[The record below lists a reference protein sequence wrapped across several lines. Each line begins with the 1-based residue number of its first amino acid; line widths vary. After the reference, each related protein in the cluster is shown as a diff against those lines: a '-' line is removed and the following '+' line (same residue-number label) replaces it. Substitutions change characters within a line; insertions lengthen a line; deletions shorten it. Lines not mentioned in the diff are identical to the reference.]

1 MSSSTILESYFSV
14 VLASVSAFC
23 LLFLRHRIPIHGG
36 KLGMIAFISVLLV
49 NLPEV
54 IEGEIEIISGDLFL
68 TGEMVA
74 ILVTFSMLSL
84 YLTYY
89 LRTVLQKRFSHDSV
103 IASAIIG
110 IIFGFFSILVPETL
124 MIGEVA
130 YASSFAGMGRI
141 KIIKEKFLLV
151 SVIVAAIYILALP
164 VFKGFGGKLGSIA
177 FVSMLLVYI
186 LHGKGE
192 LFE

>member
-1 MSSSTILESYFSV
+1 
-14 VLASVSAFC
+14 
-23 LLFLRHRIPIHGG
+23 
-36 KLGMIAFISVLLV
+36 
-49 NLPEV
+49 
-54 IEGEIEIISGDLFL
+54 
-68 TGEMVA
+68 
-74 ILVTFSMLSL
+74 
-84 YLTYY
+84 
-89 LRTVLQKRFSHDSV
+89 
-103 IASAIIG
+103 
-110 IIFGFFSILVPETL
+110 
-124 MIGEVA
+124 
-130 YASSFAGMGRI
+130 MGRI